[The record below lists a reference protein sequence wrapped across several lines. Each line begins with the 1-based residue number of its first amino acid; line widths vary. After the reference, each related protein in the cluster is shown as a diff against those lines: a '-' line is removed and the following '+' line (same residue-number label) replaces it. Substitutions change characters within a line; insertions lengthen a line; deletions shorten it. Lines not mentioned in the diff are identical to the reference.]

1 MDNFVPTRALRFL
14 IVEDDVV
21 AREFLKSFLSKF
33 GECVTV
39 KDGLEA
45 ILAFSES
52 YHEDPPIPYDLV
64 CIDINMP
71 RMSGLLCS
79 RTIRGIEHEQN
90 PSHNLPKTQII
101 ITSAVNEIS
110 YILKAC
116 QESGADHYFVK
127 PLDLKGIT
135 SKMVQFGLIMP
146 EEG

>member
-1 MDNFVPTRALRFL
+1 MNNFIPTRELRFL

-33 GECVTV
+33 GKCDTV

-45 ILAFSES
+45 VLAFSES
-52 YHEDPPIPYDLV
+52 YHEEPPVPYDLV

-79 RTIRGIEHEQN
+79 RTIRGIEQEQN
-90 PSHNLPKTQII
+90 PSSNFPKTQII
-101 ITSAVNEIS
+101 ITSAVNDTS

-116 QESGADHYFVK
+116 NESGADHYFVK
-127 PLDLKGIT
+127 PLDLTRIT
-135 SKMVQFGLIMP
+135 NKMVKFGLIIP
-146 EEG
+146 K